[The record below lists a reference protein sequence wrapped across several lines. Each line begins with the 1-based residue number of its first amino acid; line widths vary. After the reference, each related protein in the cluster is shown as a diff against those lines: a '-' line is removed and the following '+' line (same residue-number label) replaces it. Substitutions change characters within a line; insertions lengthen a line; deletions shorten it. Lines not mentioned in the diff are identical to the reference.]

1 MRLLAAALSGVLCF
15 QAILGAAQDAS
26 IAPTA
31 SMNERVL
38 SVPGDPQRPALL
50 QVTTLM
56 PDGPGP
62 FPLAVMNHGSS
73 GTTRPDLEPR
83 YRFTFAAYYFLSR
96 GYAVALPMMRGFA
109 GSEGKQLPDGCNQE
123 AIGIS
128 NAKDISAVIEFM
140 SVQPSIDWTRV
151 VVAGQSFGGWNAL
164 AFGTLKRPNVRGLIN
179 FSGGAGISNCR
190 ATLDALALAAEHY
203 GAQTIIPSLW
213 IYGDNDAKFPPLV
226 WHTMFDRYSVAG
238 GRAELVAYG
247 RFMTDSH
254 NLLGFPEGLE
264 IWAPKVD
271 AFLTKLGL
279 PSTVTHPE
287 YLPAE
292 FPPPTDFAAV
302 GDVDAVPYLTDQ
314 GGRPIENS
322 SPILCQEY
330 LCCRHRGCRLL
341 SLAAL
346 IRSAGRCVRA
356 NNVRKSAGF
365 MLSMIT

>member
-1 MRLLAAALSGVLCF
+1 MMRLLAAALSGVLCF

-140 SVQPSIDWTRV
+140 SHARPRNI
-151 VVAGQSFGGWNAL
+151 
-164 AFGTLKRPNVRGLIN
+164 TLPQFVD
-179 FSGGAGISNCR
+179 CR
-190 ATLDALALAAEHY
+190 
-203 GAQTIIPSLW
+203 S
-213 IYGDNDAKFPPLV
+213 V
-226 WHTMFDRYSVAG
+226 YS
-238 GRAELVAYG
+238 
-247 RFMTDSH
+247 
-254 NLLGFPEGLE
+254 
-264 IWAPKVD
+264 
-271 AFLTKLGL
+271 
-279 PSTVTHPE
+279 
-287 YLPAE
+287 
-292 FPPPTDFAAV
+292 
-302 GDVDAVPYLTDQ
+302 
-314 GGRPIENS
+314 
-322 SPILCQEY
+322 
-330 LCCRHRGCRLL
+330 
-341 SLAAL
+341 
-346 IRSAGRCVRA
+346 
-356 NNVRKSAGF
+356 
-365 MLSMIT
+365 